1 MASAVFD
8 AGSRRS
14 PWRTRDHKAALL
26 LVALHAALGAA
37 QTTATGRASSTS
49 GKRAAPAARAQG
61 LVPAGGQGL
70 VPEYIPE
77 PSALEC
83 PPVDFRWVHQEG
95 LLSIGRTGSS
105 SIAVTFVITPPRTRS
120 LEYELHLRMA
130 TPRGQDYERM
140 YTGSETSFVVSGLE
154 PNTEYEL
161 ALAAIDTSTAPH
173 LTGFMTCG
181 VRARTRS
188 RRDEL

>member
-1 MASAVFD
+1 MNPVRRTTSSC
-8 AGSRRS
+8 GSVI
-14 PWRTRDHKAALL
+14 TRPTGRHCPPALL

-37 QTTATGRASSTS
+37 QAARQ
-49 GKRAAPAARAQG
+49 KRAAPAH
-61 LVPAGGQGL
+61 GQAE
-70 VPEYIPE
+70 VQYIPE

-95 LLSIGRTGSS
+95 LLSIERTGSS
-105 SIAVTFVITPPRTRS
+105 SIAVSFVITPPRSRS
-120 LEYELHLRMA
+120 LRYELHLRKAM
-130 TPRGQDYERM
+130 PRGQDYTSM
-140 YTGSETSFVVSGLE
+140 YTGAETSFVVSGLE

-161 ALAAIDTSTAPH
+161 ALAAIDMSTEPH

-181 VRARTRS
+181 VRARTKP